1 MQQSV
6 QKRARQQLSCT
17 ACRHGKLRC
26 NRQQPC
32 DQCLKRSKASS
43 CTYLAPPEKKR
54 KARNT
59 KDRIAHLEGLVVQ
72 LMSQN
77 STGSS
82 SSPGSQ
88 NDNERT
94 RDSSSHSP
102 AVSSD
107 TSSKNGYTDH
117 SYSSA
122 SITTGQLKV
131 SNGETQY
138 HGSAHWEAI
147 LEDVS
152 YSTTV
157 FNSLRKFHFVW
168 FSVAK
173 IP

>member
-43 CTYLAPPEKKR
+43 CQYLAPPEKKR

-72 LMSQN
+72 LMGQN
-77 STGSS
+77 NTTGST
-82 SSPGSQ
+82 SSPGSV
-88 NDNERT
+88 NGSDSARE
-94 RDSSSHSP
+94 SSSNSP
-102 AVSSD
+102 PVSSE
-107 TSSKNGYTDH
+107 TSSKNGYSEH
-117 SYSSA
+117 SYGSA
-122 SITTGQLKV
+122 SVTTGQLKV
-131 SNGETQY
+131 SRGETHY

-147 LEDVS
+147 LEDV
-152 YSTTV
+152 
-157 FNSLRKFHFVW
+157 R
-168 FSVAK
+168 
-173 IP
+173 